1 MPIWSW
7 PVSKE
12 CFFNMKK
19 HLVPKRHRRNT
30 ICLEGLEKLVGSI
43 IIAKAPVLYSSC
55 LPYFKGAVFVPFSL
69 VVAAGTFKGTLVLL
83 IVLWSS
89 CIHWCSCYS
98 NYGILILFIVLTPFK
113 FGAQSAE
120 PMSGKKTFDLKA
132 SLSRPLRYQPH
143 KGTVTVCSVW
153 WSHPSHSAAPTG
165 LLWYKQWEQS
175 LQSIF
180 LFLSLWVPLQSD
192 VKFLINICFKSLPT
206 ED

>member
-143 KGTVTVCSVW
+143 KGTMTLQCVVVTPLTLSCSYR
-153 WSHPSHSAAPTG
+153 AALIQTVRGKFTVYFPFPF
-165 LLWYKQWEQS
+165 S
-175 LQSIF
+175 LG
-180 LFLSLWVPLQSD
+180 SLAIW
-192 VKFLINICFKSLPT
+192 C
-206 ED
+206 